1 MTTSSLRRFLVGSTL
16 AILVALATLSC
27 TRSYTLPAVE
37 DVVMYQVNPRNYAPQ
52 DSFKEISRHL
62 DEIEDLGVN
71 VIWFM
76 PICEIGVEK
85 SVKSPYCVRNYVSV
99 NPEFGTVEDFKE
111 LVSGAHKRGMSVII
125 DWVAN
130 HTAWDHAWIKDHPDW
145 YTRGED
151 GEIISPAGTGWRD
164 VADLD
169 FDNPGLCREMISQM
183 RFWVDEVGIDGFRCD
198 AADFVPYEFWV
209 DCVRELRSTSGHP
222 LLLLAEGQRKDHFEA
237 GFDMNYAWG
246 WLSALRRLFSTQGG
260 GFGAPPAGNS
270 EGRRM
275 QRRGPT
281 PVSTLFEADSQEYE
295 GLSEGKVKL
304 RFTTNHD
311 EYVKNSPVREFWG
324 NDGSVAAFVASTFIH
339 GGMLVYG
346 CQEVGYPG
354 KINFFNYVPVDW
366 KANPE
371 MRASYKKLI
380 SIFKNEPAIRKGS
393 MTPHPDND
401 ILVFERTL
409 GKDTI
414 LVMVNLR
421 DEQKKVAVPSSFVG
435 KTAMELSKEKP
446 VTLSS
451 DITLAPF
458 QYMILK

>member
-1 MTTSSLRRFLVGSTL
+1 
-16 AILVALATLSC
+16 
-27 TRSYTLPAVE
+27 
-37 DVVMYQVNPRNYAPQ
+37 
-52 DSFKEISRHL
+52 
-62 DEIEDLGVN
+62 
-71 VIWFM
+71 
-76 PICEIGVEK
+76 
-85 SVKSPYCVRNYVSV
+85 
-99 NPEFGTVEDFKE
+99 
-111 LVSGAHKRGMSVII
+111 
-125 DWVAN
+125 
-130 HTAWDHAWIKDHPDW
+130 
-145 YTRGED
+145 
-151 GEIISPAGTGWRD
+151 
-164 VADLD
+164 
-169 FDNPGLCREMISQM
+169 
-183 RFWVDEVGIDGFRCD
+183 
-198 AADFVPYEFWV
+198 
-209 DCVRELRSTSGHP
+209 
-222 LLLLAEGQRKDHFEA
+222 
-237 GFDMNYAWG
+237 
-246 WLSALRRLFSTQGG
+246 
-260 GFGAPPAGNS
+260 
-270 EGRRM
+270 M
-275 QRRGPT
+275 QRRGPV

-295 GLSEGKVKL
+295 GLAEGKVKL

-324 NDGSVAAFVASTFIH
+324 DDGSVAAFVASTFIH

-380 SIFKNEPAIRKGS
+380 SIFKNEPAIRKGG

-409 GKDTI
+409 GKENI

-435 KTAMELSKEKP
+435 KTLMELSKEKP

-451 DITLAPF
+451 EITLAPF